1 MRIWMLTMVCA
12 VTTLSS
18 ACQREPNDVL
28 DIPVQI
34 EAQVREQRPDLDL
47 NRYAR
52 FYARETGD
60 ISAVY
65 VLGGTN
71 HQGRNLGPGT
81 ITWVPVDG
89 LPVIMDGGCSVVNVR
104 YNEETKSEVSV
115 FCNGD
120 A

>member
-12 VTTLSS
+12 VAALSS

-28 DIPVQI
+28 DLPMMI
-34 EAQVREQRPDLDL
+34 EAQVSEQRPDLDL
-47 NRYAR
+47 SRYVR

-65 VLGGTN
+65 VLGGAT
-71 HQGRNLGPGT
+71 HQGRVRGPGT
-81 ITWVPVDG
+81 VAWVPIDE
-89 LPVIMDGGCSVVNVR
+89 LPVIMDGGCSVINVR